1 MKYITKGF
9 GVLNQFIDTVD
20 DGIAPV
26 GEISQL
32 AYSYSNNHDILRK
45 NDINTG
51 HIDIFHL
58 ADESGFDF
66 VYPVPVKNTMLAV
79 LNRVAYLNDTDEPM
93 DQLQVFIDNSILDIV
108 NVTTGGT
115 TTYLSRNIPQFVQF
129 SILYNTDVYVTK
141 LWFDNGAFVRDYDEY
156 EIRVIPPVPE
166 TATTSTSS
174 LFTSFDTA
182 STALAA
188 VDPLSYLN
196 AVSPI
201 QNGDPSTYVE
211 TIMVEYVD
219 PLGTGRTLQVPWTVV
234 GYGAQA
240 LYDSSKFEAIRNWLG
255 DNAPVGS
262 IDQWLVRFPGLDIV
276 NEYTLIPLW
285 DQPSSYVAN
294 LEVPFYRPIIHPA
307 RIMNL
312 VMRVYIAKPETEVA
326 PFVEFGSILHK
337 GIGLVIVG
345 KRDNDPSTQ
354 LFSEKYPD
362 YTIVATANPGFN
374 RLNEATRGVIRA
386 MEELLRLAES
396 DASESSPLPS
406 HVTRETLAGSQ
417 LPENTSSNQVTVLST
432 KTGSIKLNV
441 MTKESFEN
449 LPD

>member
-9 GVLNQFIDTVD
+9 GVLNQFIDTID
-20 DGIAPV
+20 DGISPV

-32 AYSYSNNHDILRK
+32 AYTYSNNHDILRRD
-45 NDINTG
+45 NLETG
-51 HIDIFHL
+51 HIDVFHL
-58 ADESGFDF
+58 ADEDGYDYI
-66 VYPVPVKNTMLAV
+66 YPTSVADTMLGV
-79 LNRVAYLNDTDEPM
+79 LNAVANMNDTEEPM
-93 DQLQVFIDNSILDIV
+93 DQLQALITDGTLGIV

-129 SILYNTDVYVTK
+129 SIINNTDTYVTK
-141 LWFDNGAFVRDYDEY
+141 LWFDTGAFERDYDEY

-166 TATTSTSS
+166 TDTTTTSA
-174 LFTSFDTA
+174 LFASFDAAT
-182 STALAA
+182 TALAA

-201 QNGDPSTYVE
+201 QNGDPSTAVE
-211 TIMVEYVD
+211 TIMLEYVD
-219 PLGTGRTLQVPWTVV
+219 PLGTGRTTLVPWTVV
-234 GYGAQA
+234 GYGAHS
-240 LYDSSKFEAIRNWLG
+240 LYDSTRFEAIRDWLEE
-255 DNAPVGS
+255 NAPVGTL
-262 IDQWLVRFPGLDIV
+262 DQWLVRFPGLDVV
-276 NEYTLIPLW
+276 NEYTVIPLW

-294 LEVPFYRPIIHPA
+294 LEVPFYRPIIQPS
-307 RIMNL
+307 RIMDM
-312 VMRVYIAKPETEVA
+312 VMRVYLAKPEIEVV
-326 PFVEFGSILHK
+326 PYVEFGSILYK
-337 GIGLVIVG
+337 GIGMVLVG

-386 MEELLRLAES
+386 MEELLRLAED
-396 DASESSPLPS
+396 DASESSPLPA

-417 LPENTSSNQVTVLST
+417 LPDNIASNQVTVLSM